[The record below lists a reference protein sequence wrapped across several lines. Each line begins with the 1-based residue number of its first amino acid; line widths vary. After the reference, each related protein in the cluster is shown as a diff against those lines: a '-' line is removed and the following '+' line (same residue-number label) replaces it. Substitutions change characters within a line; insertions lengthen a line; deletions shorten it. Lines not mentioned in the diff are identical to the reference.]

1 MIVEGR
7 HQELGK
13 GVFISDIQPG
23 SAAEQSGLAVG
34 DMILCVN
41 QVDLVGSD
49 YETVSFHPFRLNLSP
64 YPSTMVTFLCET
76 IFAHFLLPESSAFSL
91 ISFSSFQM
99 SLQRDMNLDTYHK
112 ASIAKLNIFQL
123 PLF

>member
-41 QVDLVGSD
+41 QLDLVGSD
-49 YETVSFHPFRLNLSP
+49 YETVRSLSLSFLLLFSFSHPFSLLSF
-64 YPSTMVTFLCET
+64 FL
-76 IFAHFLLPESSAFSL
+76 SQFS
-91 ISFSSFQM
+91 Q
-99 SLQRDMNLDTYHK
+99 
-112 ASIAKLNIFQL
+112 
-123 PLF
+123 

>member
-49 YETVSFHPFRLNLSP
+49 YETVSKWQAIYTSFVLFDVNQL
-64 YPSTMVTFLCET
+64 YQTSTKVMVTFLCEA
-76 IFAHFLLPESSAFSL
+76 ISHFFYYLNLVISFPL
-91 ISFSSFQM
+91 ISFSFHCHS
-99 SLQRDMNLDTYHK
+99 NV
-112 ASIAKLNIFQL
+112 I
-123 PLF
+123 

>member
-1 MIVEGR
+1 MSGGLGIMIVEGR

-49 YETVSFHPFRLNLSP
+49 YETVSLLLHHLHFICTLLSFRHKHPL
-64 YPSTMVTFLCET
+64 
-76 IFAHFLLPESSAFSL
+76 
-91 ISFSSFQM
+91 M
-99 SLQRDMNLDTYHK
+99 SH
-112 ASIAKLNIFQL
+112 QL
-123 PLF
+123 YIQ

>member
-49 YETVSFHPFRLNLSP
+49 YETVSFRLI
-64 YPSTMVTFLCET
+64 PSDKERET
-76 IFAHFLLPESSAFSL
+76 I
-91 ISFSSFQM
+91 
-99 SLQRDMNLDTYHK
+99 
-112 ASIAKLNIFQL
+112 
-123 PLF
+123 

>member
-49 YETVSFHPFRLNLSP
+49 YETVSS
-64 YPSTMVTFLCET
+64 FLEDHLALIC
-76 IFAHFLLPESSAFSL
+76 LLPVTNNGHVL
-91 ISFSSFQM
+91 
-99 SLQRDMNLDTYHK
+99 L
-112 ASIAKLNIFQL
+112 
-123 PLF
+123 

>member
-23 SAAEQSGLAVG
+23 STAEQSGLAVG

-41 QVDLVGSD
+41 QLDLVGSD
-49 YETVSFHPFRLNLSP
+49 YETVRFLSLLSLFFLFFFFHPF
-64 YPSTMVTFLCET
+64 
-76 IFAHFLLPESSAFSL
+76 SL
-91 ISFSSFQM
+91 EIHS
-99 SLQRDMNLDTYHK
+99 
-112 ASIAKLNIFQL
+112 
-123 PLF
+123 